1 MSTEEKKQE
10 APKENERAM
19 MSHPALVSSGML
31 DFNIAEHVTKKL
43 MLENNI
49 MMMRMQMKSQGEI
62 LRPPQLQEMEET
74 HAQITGNL
82 MLLVE
87 EKDHRMKSVDEARRK
102 EYEASPE
109 SLS

>member
-1 MSTEEKKQE
+1 MSTEENKQE
-10 APKENERAM
+10 PSMESEKAV

-49 MMMRMQMKSQGEI
+49 MMMRMQMKAQGEI
-62 LRPPQLQEMEET
+62 LRPAQLQAMEET
-74 HAQITGNL
+74 HVQLTGNL

-87 EKDHRMKSVDEARRK
+87 EKDHRMKAIDKARRE

-109 SLS
+109 ALS

>member
-1 MSTEEKKQE
+1 MSTEENNQE
-10 APKENERAM
+10 KSEENDVAQ

-49 MMMRMQMKSQGEI
+49 MMMRMQMKKAGEI

-74 HAQITGNL
+74 HIQITGNL

-87 EKDHRMKSVDEARRK
+87 EKDLRMKDIDAARRE
-102 EYEASPE
+102 EYLANPQK
-109 SLS
+109 LS